1 MEQLQEKLTAQDSAS
16 RSAETTMRAEMEQIM
31 RLWEEAQRNSAA
43 EVEALQDRI
52 AELRAGH
59 FDPAGQ
65 GDEPSGRYDNADG
78 F

>member
-1 MEQLQEKLTAQDSAS
+1 MEQLQEKLTAQDSAA
-16 RSAETTMRAEMEQIM
+16 RATEATMRGEMEQIM

-52 AELRAGH
+52 AELHTGRRGPRDQQDAI
-59 FDPAGQ
+59 
-65 GDEPSGRYDNADG
+65 ESRYDG